1 MNTTATTWA
10 TALLLAIGMASAYML
25 DGPDDLDAMQDV
37 AADVQAAQA
46 QAAAQ
51 RLATVRRTQ
60 PGHQQ

>member
-51 RLATVRRTQ
+51 RLATARRTQ
-60 PGHQQ
+60 PGYQP